1 MQGRLSDDIP
11 MAIASGTTRCQ
22 TGSMLLL
29 AIVLP
34 VFGLIAI
41 GFVAARTGL
50 IKDHV
55 GDGLSDFVF
64 TVAVPCL
71 LFKTLATADVPQ
83 ASPWAYWAVYFS
95 AAIMVWTSAHLIVTR
110 VFGRERQTGTV
121 AGFSAAQANT
131 VLIGIP
137 LILTTYGEAG
147 RVPIFLLIAVH
158 LPLMMSA
165 ATLSIEHGG
174 SGHGQ
179 LRATLGR
186 LAVSIATHPIIIA
199 IALGLAWRASG
210 LTIPAIPFQILDM
223 LGSTAIPC
231 ALFAAGMALKRYGVQ
246 GDLRV
251 TLLVSFL
258 KLMVQPALVFLLGAF
273 VFALPPVWLGAAVL
287 FAACPSGINAYLLA
301 NRYGTGV
308 RIASSS
314 IAISTALA
322 GLSVTFWLWLL
333 HGWVPVP

>member
-1 MQGRLSDDIP
+1 MS
-11 MAIASGTTRCQ
+11 
-22 TGSMLLL
+22 LL

-50 IKDHV
+50 IKDNV

-71 LFKTLATADVPQ
+71 LFKTLATADVPE

-95 AAIMVWTSAHLIVTR
+95 AILVVWVTAHMVVTR
-110 VFGRERQTGTV
+110 GFERDKPTGTV
-121 AGFSAAQANT
+121 AGFSSAQANT

-137 LILTTYGEAG
+137 LILTTYGDAG

-158 LPLMMSA
+158 LPIMMSV
-165 ATLSIEHGG
+165 ATLSIELGG
-174 SGHGQ
+174 SQ
-179 LRATLGR
+179 TSNFAQTLRK
-186 LAVSIATHPIIIA
+186 LAISIFTHPIIIG
-199 IALGLAWRASG
+199 ILLGLAFRMTGWS
-210 LTIPAIPFQILDM
+210 IPAIPFQIIDM
-223 LGSTAIPC
+223 LGSTAVPC
-231 ALFAAGMALKRYGVQ
+231 ALFSAGMALKRYGLA
-246 GDLRV
+246 GDLRI
-251 TLLVSFL
+251 TLTVSVL
-258 KLMVQPALVFLLGAF
+258 KLIVHPGLVFFLGAF
-273 VFALPPVWLGAAVL
+273 VLELPPVWLGAAVL

-314 IAISTALA
+314 IALSTGLA
-322 GLSVTFWLWLL
+322 VVSVTGWLWVLQTYQ
-333 HGWVPVP
+333 G